1 MSENPTL
8 SHIYYNETK
17 FEIGGIHLEQKKAQK
32 SKEEKRIQKR
42 SEKREWK
49 QHKKSW
55 KKKHPFWR
63 VLRVTSVSI
72 LVLGGVAIGGY
83 QLVIHSD
90 VYHKLATESYDILA
104 TMEKG
109 TFRSLTNTKILD
121 KDNQLIGEV
130 DSGTYL
136 YKDISSIPLSL
147 QNAYIAAED
156 QNFKTHRGVDYKA
169 ILRAGITLVKNKGEI
184 TQGGST
190 ITQQVIKNNLLSQE
204 QSFVRKILEI
214 LIAPELE
221 KEYSKQELMEF
232 YCNSNYYGNGCY
244 GVGSAS
250 RFYFGKDVSELTL
263 AESAMMAGISN
274 SPNNYNPVA
283 DFEKATKKK
292 EQILKQMLEQ
302 QMITEEEY
310 KLAKDQEIVVTQTSS
325 SLVSADNYMSS
336 YAIHCATLELM
347 ELNGFEFDY
356 LFETEEEETNYETSY
371 SDVYKKC
378 ASEIRSGGYTIHTSF
393 DQNIQKQ
400 LQESIDQQLAS
411 DTQVQENG
419 KYRLQSAG
427 VCIDNESGYVVA
439 IVGGRG
445 EDTYNRGFLAV
456 RQPGSAIKP
465 LLVYGPAFNEGK
477 LLPSMIYED
486 KKLNINGYSPKNAG
500 GGYQGAM
507 TIRKAIAS
515 SRNTI
520 PVQILNEIGT
530 PAAMG
535 YLEKMKFSHLGFSD
549 TQSLSTALGGFSK
562 GVQVDEMARAYA
574 VLANSGKD
582 VQKTCIVSIEHEKK
596 GVVYSGEKEIEKEIF
611 QQDAAF
617 MLTDCLQ
624 GVIKESYGTGH
635 SINLHGQ
642 IAAVKTGTTD
652 LVRDSWLC
660 GYTPYYT
667 TAVWVGN
674 DDNTPMSESSFA
686 KNIWADFMNA
696 LGKPATDFII
706 PSTIQYRKLDASG
719 NPSGDVADSLDDT
732 LPVYERRPE
741 GYDMTSLS
749 MQDSISKNLK
759 KKELEAALEAAQQ
772 AVSAFELVEITD
784 SQGVLDYDSAHQTAL
799 TAIDAIPDEYQRA
812 EFQKRV
818 VKKEKQLAKTYKAWK
833 KKIAEAAEQEQEQ
846 ATLEQAKQDEQNE
859 QSSYQ
864 KLQEQRVSYVRQYI
878 QMLSEREYNTK
889 TTQTILKDAWKR
901 LENCAGYAEYDSL
914 KEELQ
919 AQETRILE
927 LPTQIPK
934 PEVPENELDVPP
946 DTYPEDKPEEDAE
959 PKPEEKPEEP

>member
-1 MSENPTL
+1 MEKKKT
-8 SHIYYNETK
+8 
-17 FEIGGIHLEQKKAQK
+17 EQKKKQ
-32 SKEEKRIQKR
+32 EEKIIQKKT
-42 SEKREWK
+42 EKREWK
-49 QHKKSW
+49 QQKKAW
-55 KKKHPFWR
+55 KKKHPFR
-63 VLRVTSVSI
+63 RILKVTSISI
-72 LVLGGVAIGGY
+72 LVLGGVTIGGY

-121 KDNQLIGEV
+121 KDGQLIGEV

-136 YKDISSIPLSL
+136 YEDISSIPLNL

-169 ILRAGITLVKNKGEI
+169 ILRAGIALIRNRGEI

-204 QSFVRKILEI
+204 QSFVRKLLEI

-292 EQILKQMLEQ
+292 NQILNQMLEQ
-302 QMITEEEY
+302 EMITEEEC
-310 KLAKDQEIVVTQTSS
+310 KAAKDQEIVVTQTSS

-336 YAIHCATLELM
+336 YAIHCATLQLM
-347 ELNGFEFDY
+347 DLNGFEFDY
-356 LFETEEEETNYETSY
+356 LFETDEEETSYEASY
-371 SDVYKKC
+371 SDAYKKY
-378 ASEIRSGGYTIHTSF
+378 ASEVRSGGYTIHTSF
-393 DQNIQKQ
+393 DQEIQQQ
-400 LQESIDQQLAS
+400 LQTSIDRQLAS

-427 VCIDNESGYVVA
+427 VCIDNETGYVVA

-486 KKLNINGYSPKNAG
+486 KKIDINGYSPKNAG

-507 TIRKAIAS
+507 TIRKAVATS
-515 SRNTI
+515 KNTI
-520 PVQILNEIGT
+520 PVQVLNEIGT
-530 PAAMG
+530 QTAMQ
-535 YLEKMKFSHLGFSD
+535 YLAKMKFSHLGFAD
-549 TQSLSTALGGFSK
+549 TQALSTALGGFSN
-562 GVQVDEMARAYA
+562 GVQVDEMAQAYA
-574 VLANSGKD
+574 VLANNGKD
-582 VQKTCIVSIEHEKK
+582 SNKTCIVSLEHEKQ
-596 GVVYSGEKEIEKEIF
+596 GTVYASEKEKETEVF

-617 MLTDCLQ
+617 MVTDCLQ
-624 GVIKESYGTGH
+624 GVLKEDYGTGH
-635 SINLHGQ
+635 RMNLNGQ
-642 IAAVKTGTTD
+642 IAAAKTGTTD
-652 LVRDSWLC
+652 HVRDSWLC

-674 DDNTPMSESSFA
+674 DDNTPMANSNYA

-696 LGKPATDFII
+696 LGKPVKDFTL
-706 PSTIQYRKLDASG
+706 PSTIQYRKVDGSG
-719 NPSGDVADSLDDT
+719 NPSGDIYESLDYSV
-732 LPVYERRPE
+732 PVYERRPE
-741 GYDMTSLS
+741 GYDMTSLA
-749 MQDSISKNLK
+749 MQDAISKNQK
-759 KKELEAALEAAQQ
+759 KKELEAALSAAEN
-772 AVSAFELVEITD
+772 AVSAFEAVEITD
-784 SQGVLDYDSAHQTAL
+784 ANGIDAYDAAHQAAL
-799 TAIDAIPDEYQRA
+799 NAIDEIPDEYKRGK
-812 EFQKRV
+812 FQKRV
-818 VKKEKQLAKTYKAWK
+818 AKKEKQLSKSYKTWK
-833 KKIAEAAEQEQEQ
+833 KKIAESQAQQKEQ
-846 ATLEQAKQDEQNE
+846 AVLEQAAQDEQNE
-859 QSSYQ
+859 QASYQ
-864 KLQEQRVSYVRQYI
+864 KLREQRISYVRQYI

-889 TTQTILKDAWKR
+889 TTQAILNDAWKR
-901 LENCAGYAEYDSL
+901 LENCKGYAEYDSL
-914 KEELQ
+914 KSELQ
-919 AQETRILE
+919 AQEQRISG
-927 LPTQIPK
+927 LPTEVPK
-934 PEVPENELDVPP
+934 PEIPENSLDVPP
-946 DTYPEDKPEEDAE
+946 ATYPEDKPELPEQE
-959 PKPEEKPEEP
+959 PETNPETEQEQQSDGESES